1 MKSRSSIWATGAA
14 LFTAILSSA
23 CCWLPL
29 ILLAFG
35 ASAAGVGSFFEAYR
49 PYLLGATTLLLGG
62 AFYLIY
68 FRKRSCDKGEC
79 AAPNPRL
86 ESLNKVLL
94 WGAAVLVLGF
104 ALFPNYVG
112 TLLGSS
118 HPESEVIDK
127 RGLIEFVVELEGMTC
142 EACAVHNQEVLK
154 KLPEVRSAVVSYE
167 ENKATI
173 IAEKSLTK
181 EVVRRSVEEAGYRSI
196 NIQKIEH

>member
-1 MKSRSSIWATGAA
+1 MKARSSIWATGGA
-14 LFTAILSSA
+14 LLTAILSSA

-29 ILLAFG
+29 LLLAFG

-49 PYLLGATTLLLGG
+49 PYLLGTTTLLLGG

-68 FRKRSCDKGEC
+68 FRKRSCDEGEC
-79 AAPNPRL
+79 AAPNPKL
-86 ESLNKVLL
+86 ESLNKMLL

-112 TLLGSS
+112 TLFGSA
-118 HPESEVIDK
+118 HVESEVIDK
-127 RGLIEFVVELEGMTC
+127 RGLVEFVVELEGMTC
-142 EACAVHNQEVLK
+142 EACAVHNQEVLN

-167 ENKATI
+167 DKKATLL
-173 IAEKSLTK
+173 ADKSLTK
-181 EVVRRSVEEAGYRSI
+181 EAVQKSVEQAGYKTT